1 MSALSSVKSPLKSPD
16 ALMTIG
22 TLAKAC
28 GVTVRALRYYEELQL
43 ICATQR
49 SEGGYRL
56 YDASTTKRIAAIV
69 TLQDLNYS
77 LDDILEI
84 LGVAEQSNTLPL
96 KAQRIERSR
105 QLLERQHQCLSEKLI
120 SLTALQADLAKR
132 LAVLE
137 TQCTP
142 CETHNP
148 DAGACRSCEHQDTHW
163 H

>member
-1 MSALSSVKSPLKSPD
+1 
-16 ALMTIG
+16 MTIG

-28 GVTVRALRYYEELQL
+28 GVTVRALRYYEELHL

-56 YDASTTKRIAAIV
+56 YEASSAKRIRAIV

-77 LDDILEI
+77 LDDILEM
-84 LGVAEQSNTLPL
+84 LGVAEQNNTLPL

-105 QLLERQHQCLSEKLI
+105 QLLERQHQCLSEKLT

-132 LAVLE
+132 LAILE

-148 DAGACRSCEHQDTHW
+148 DAGACQSCEHQDTHW

>member
-1 MSALSSVKSPLKSPD
+1 MSALSSQLKSVKSSD

-56 YDASTTKRIAAIV
+56 YDASAQKRIAAIL

-84 LGVAEQSNTLPL
+84 LGKASDGNSLPL

-105 QLLERQHQCLSEKLI
+105 TLLERQHQCLSEKLA
-120 SLTALQADLAKR
+120 SLTALQTDLSKR
-132 LAVLE
+132 LTVLE

-148 DAGACRSCEHQDTHW
+148 DAGACQSCEHQDTHW